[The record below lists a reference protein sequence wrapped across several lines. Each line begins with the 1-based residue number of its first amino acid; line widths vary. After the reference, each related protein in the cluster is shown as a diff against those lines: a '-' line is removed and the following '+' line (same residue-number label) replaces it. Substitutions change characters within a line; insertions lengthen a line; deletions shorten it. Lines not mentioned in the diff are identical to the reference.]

1 MAPKRGGL
9 GMGLEALFS
18 DNSSEV
24 QVKKT
29 LRTSEIEPNRLQP
42 RKTFDEDAIASLAES
57 IKEHGMIQPLIVRP
71 YMGSYQ
77 IVAGERRWRAARS
90 AEVEEVPVIIKELSD
105 AEAMQFAIIENL
117 QREDLN
123 PVEEAAGFKE
133 LSETYGMTQED
144 IAKIAGISRSAVS
157 NSIRI
162 LGLPEE
168 VQELIKEGLVSVGH
182 AKVLLSVEDEE
193 LVKELALRVSEGC
206 VTVRTLEKIVAGLK
220 ADEKKSSEKKSSDS
234 YFKEMEISL
243 RESLG
248 RKVTVKNKGND
259 KGTLVVEFYDKADL
273 LFLPVQ
279 KQYRLSGH
287 CT

>member
-71 YMGSYQ
+71 FMGSYQ
-77 IVAGERRWRAARS
+77 KVAGERRWRAARS

-220 ADEKKSSEKKSSDS
+220 ADEKKSSEKKPSDS

-273 LFLPVQ
+273 LFLAD
-279 KQYRLSGH
+279 KLAK
-287 CT
+287 

>member
-273 LFLPVQ
+273 LFLAD
-279 KQYRLSGH
+279 KLAK
-287 CT
+287 

>member
-57 IKEHGMIQPLIVRP
+57 IKEHGMLQPLIVRP

-273 LFLPVQ
+273 LFLAD
-279 KQYRLSGH
+279 KLAK
-287 CT
+287 